1 MPITKENQ
9 AKLNLLTAGEVAETL
24 KMNPQVVV
32 RKLNAGE
39 IEGYKLGKEW
49 RVSEEQLLAY
59 LHRHSNKNR
68 QKDEKEKVVG
78 NFIQDGRLKEIPATR
93 SKRLVILKHLVGMLD
108 SQKVYTEKEINE
120 FLSTF
125 HEDVCTLR
133 REMIGTKLMVRSA
146 GKYKRTTW
154 K

>member
-1 MPITKENQ
+1 MPITQENQ
-9 AKLNLLTAGEVAETL
+9 TKLNLLTGSEVAETL

-32 RKLNAGE
+32 RKLKAGE

-59 LHRHSNKNR
+59 LDRHSNKSRRKNESSKIVER
-68 QKDEKEKVVG
+68 
-78 NFIQDGRLKEIPATR
+78 FIQDGRLKEIPATL
-93 SKRLVILKHLVGMLD
+93 SKRLVILKHLVAMLD
-108 SQKVYTEKEINE
+108 SQKVYTEKEIND

-133 REMIGTKLMVRSA
+133 REMIGNKLMVRSS

>member
-1 MPITKENQ
+1 MPITQENR
-9 AKLNLLTAGEVAETL
+9 AKLNLLTAAEVAETL

-59 LHRHSNKNR
+59 LERHSNTHRRSAEPRKIIDR
-68 QKDEKEKVVG
+68 
-78 NFIQDGRLKEIPATR
+78 FIENGRLKEIPASR
-93 SKRLVILKHLVGMLD
+93 SKRLIILKHLADMLD
-108 SQKVYTEKEINE
+108 AQRVYSEKEINE
-120 FLSTF
+120 FLRAF
-125 HEDVCTLR
+125 HSDVCTLR
-133 REMIGTKLMVRSA
+133 REMIGSKLMVRSD
-146 GKYKRTTW
+146 GRYKRTTW